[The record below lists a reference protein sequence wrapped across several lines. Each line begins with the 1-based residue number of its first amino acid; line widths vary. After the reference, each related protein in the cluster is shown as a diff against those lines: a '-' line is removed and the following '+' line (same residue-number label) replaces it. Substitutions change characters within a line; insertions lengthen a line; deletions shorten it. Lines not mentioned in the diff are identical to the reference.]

1 VDDLIQEF
9 LVERNEN
16 VDRYDS
22 ELVKLES
29 EPDSQPLL
37 SSIFRSIHSIKGA
50 CGFLGFQKLE
60 KLAHAGENLLSKLR
74 DGQIKL
80 TAEIGS
86 ALLEASDGIRKM
98 LASIAQTENDGDE
111 EFPEL
116 IARLK
121 ALQEGTAVPAAG
133 TAAPAGRELSQN
145 ELPKVQAAPSE
156 TMVLATPEVAPQ
168 TQAQPIAQVE
178 VTSPAQEEMPVAE
191 PAAKQIE
198 QPAGKEPEKVRES
211 APPNPRKKKHQP
223 QAGKLGGT
231 LVERAHI
238 KPQDLAR
245 ALEAQENGDAR
256 PIGEILISL
265 GVVSAQEVAA
275 TLKLLEEARAKGLA
289 QDSTIRVNVNLL
301 DRLMTLVGELVLARN
316 QLMQFTGQQED
327 TALAGT
333 MQRLNLVTTE
343 LREGVMKTRM
353 QPISRLFDKVP
364 RVVRDVSVACGKQVR
379 VETEGKDTELD
390 RTLLEAMNDPL
401 THLVRNAI
409 DHGVESPAK
418 RIAAGKDPEGVLR
431 LRALHEGGQVTIE
444 ISDDGAGIDAERIRK
459 KAVERGVVSAEA
471 AARMGTQ
478 EALNM
483 ILLPGVST
491 AEKVT
496 NVSGRGVG
504 MDVVKTNIE
513 RVGGSIEIKTQIG
526 QGTTFKIK
534 LPLTLAIVP
543 ALIVRSAGKRF
554 AIPQV
559 NLVELVGAEAE
570 KGGIEL
576 VHDVP
581 VYRLRGR
588 LLPLV
593 YLNRELK
600 VETAERSA
608 TTAVNIVVLQVDSR
622 QFGLVVDEVH
632 DTEEIVVKPLG
643 KHFKAIR
650 VYAGATIM
658 GDGRPALI
666 LDVMG
671 LPQSASITAAER
683 DRTLAIEEAGTE
695 TTRSDQQK
703 FVLFEGTGGS
713 RMALPLAML
722 ARLEELP
729 GSGVERSGNQWV
741 TQYRGQILPLIRIS
755 HALEERRE
763 LLQPELAGGFPP
775 EGSIQVLVLSHEG
788 RSFGLVVPEI
798 LDIVEDAAE
807 VQSAA
812 TRSGVLYSAVIAN
825 RVTELLDVP
834 CILRSGEL
842 YGLAGG
848 QAAGAGQ

>member
-1 VDDLIQEF
+1 MGYHPLCRRLEQLTKPWARLPDGRGWSLLRVAAGLPARGSAVDDLIQEF
-9 LVERNEN
+9 LVESNEN
-16 VDRYDS
+16 LDRYDS

-86 ALLEASDGIRKM
+86 ALLEAGDGIRKM
-98 LASIAQTENDGDE
+98 LASIGSTGNDGEE

-116 IARLK
+116 IVRLK
-121 ALQEGTAVPAAG
+121 ALQEGMVA
-133 TAAPAGRELSQN
+133 L
-145 ELPKVQAAPSE
+145 APSVME
-156 TMVLATPEVAPQ
+156 GLPDAQPRKNGDTPKSAPPVRESVEPVTNQEPPKSEPPVEKEAVGGPEVAAHAEDPSK
-168 TQAQPIAQVE
+168 QATPM
-178 VTSPAQEEMPVAE
+178 T
-191 PAAKQIE
+191 
-198 QPAGKEPEKVRES
+198 PELEKNPRES
-211 APPNPRKKKHQP
+211 VPVSGRKKKHQP
-223 QAGKLGGT
+223 QSGKLGKT

-238 KPQDLAR
+238 KPEDLAR

-265 GVVSAQEVAA
+265 GVVTTQEVAA
-275 TLKLLEEARAKGLA
+275 TLRLLEESRAKALA

-333 MQRLNLVTTE
+333 MQRLNLVTSE

-379 VETEGKDTELD
+379 VETEGKETELD

-409 DHGVESPAK
+409 DHGVESPEK
-418 RIAAGKDPEGVLR
+418 RAAAGKDPEGVLR

-459 KAVERGVVSAEA
+459 KAVERGVVTAEA
-471 AARMGTQ
+471 VARMGAQ
-478 EALNM
+478 EALNL

-491 AEKVT
+491 AEKIT

-513 RVGGSIEIKTQIG
+513 RVGGSIEIQTQLG

-559 NLVELVGAEAE
+559 NLVELVRVEVE

-576 VHDVP
+576 VHEVP

-600 VETAERSA
+600 LHSGASA
-608 TTAVNIVVLQVDSR
+608 AAAVNIVVLQVDSR
-622 QFGLVVDEVH
+622 QF
-632 DTEEIVVKPLG
+632 EIG
-643 KHFKAIR
+643 
-650 VYAGATIM
+650 
-658 GDGRPALI
+658 GR
-666 LDVMG
+666 
-671 LPQSASITAAER
+671 
-683 DRTLAIEEAGTE
+683 
-695 TTRSDQQK
+695 
-703 FVLFEGTGGS
+703 
-713 RMALPLAML
+713 
-722 ARLEELP
+722 
-729 GSGVERSGNQWV
+729 
-741 TQYRGQILPLIRIS
+741 
-755 HALEERRE
+755 
-763 LLQPELAGGFPP
+763 
-775 EGSIQVLVLSHEG
+775 
-788 RSFGLVVPEI
+788 
-798 LDIVEDAAE
+798 
-807 VQSAA
+807 
-812 TRSGVLYSAVIAN
+812 
-825 RVTELLDVP
+825 
-834 CILRSGEL
+834 
-842 YGLAGG
+842 
-848 QAAGAGQ
+848 